1 MTKKQKNKTIEDKD
15 QTIIEMAP
23 IIKEKYTKL
32 FLIISL
38 TLSSLSI
45 VLMIFFFIWF
55 SSNDFEKKIYQ
66 ETIKSSDNLN
76 KVINNFKKEIKQEI
90 ENLRN
95 DFVTNN
101 KKISNFNSEIFTD
114 KLNEIEKK
122 INDLNS
128 KVLDFEKNKVSNES
142 DLNVLSEDNNIRN
155 DNDTKTTENKKTK
168 LDELIQEFEDLKR
181 KLLSKEQFD
190 YTKERNVFNDIINKL
205 SGFFKLR
212 DYGDN
217 DSPRSLITKAEISAV
232 NGDLKSVL
240 YYLEKLP
247 DDWKVGL
254 ENFISKCKLFLAK
267 DNG

>member
-1 MTKKQKNKTIEDKD
+1 
-15 QTIIEMAP
+15 
-23 IIKEKYTKL
+23 
-32 FLIISL
+32 
-38 TLSSLSI
+38 
-45 VLMIFFFIWF
+45 MIFFFIWF
-55 SSNDFEKKIYQ
+55 SSNDFEEKIYQ

-95 DFVTNN
+95 DFVINN
-101 KKISNFNSEIFTD
+101 KKISNLNSEIFTD

-142 DLNVLSEDNNIRN
+142 DPNVLSEDNNIRN